1 MEADTFH
8 IFGATVWKYVAMSPR
23 LNNIAW
29 LQSKIPVWFFGNTRA
44 SEVRKDCQWNTGDSG
59 KKKPDPH
66 RSYYD
71 TGQSLSTRIKCKR
84 QKYVIYSKTQAPQ
97 SIMSRFPP
105 CLSFSSFSFT
115 QIVKFLSLHEVLIS
129 PGC

>member
-29 LQSKIPVWFFGNTRA
+29 LQSKIPVWLFGNTRA
-44 SEVRKDCQWNTGDSG
+44 SEVRKDCQWNTGDCE
-59 KKKPDPH
+59 KKKKRDPH

-71 TGQSLSTRIKCKR
+71 TGQSLSTRIK
-84 QKYVIYSKTQAPQ
+84 KYVIYSKTQAPQ
-97 SIMSRFPP
+97 SIMSRVPP
-105 CLSFSSFSFT
+105 CLSFLSFSFT
-115 QIVKFLSLHEVLIS
+115 QIVNFLSLHEFLIS